1 MAKNNHFYYDE
12 ESCEFV
18 PLKYNRTK
26 NLIHSI
32 SFWLINGFVFAI
44 FALSVLTKTI
54 GTPAEIAL
62 KDENRALVKHLK
74 ETDKTLNDMQKQLEF
89 IAEMDNEMY
98 RTIVGMDPVT
108 EERRLAG
115 TGGADI
121 YADYDYHSKDA
132 SEILRST
139 ASKLDQLER
148 KMNVQVL
155 SFEEIKSYYNSNQDR
170 LRNIPAIKPVNGIL
184 LSGYGMRL
192 HPVLRYKRMHEGVDF
207 RADINTE
214 VYATGDGVVRFAS
227 RNGSY
232 GNLLEIDHGFGMV
245 TRYAHLSS
253 FVKGVRPGKRVQRGE
268 LVAYTGNTGLTEGPH
283 LHYEVLVDGKPI
295 DPLTYLIADIS
306 PEEYLMFKRT
316 IENEENEF
324 SISLMN

>member
-1 MAKNNHFYYDE
+1 MSKNNHFYYDE
-12 ESCEFV
+12 ERCEFV
-18 PLKYNRTK
+18 PVKYNRSK
-26 NLIHSI
+26 KLVHSI

-62 KDENRALVKHLK
+62 KDENRALVSHLK
-74 ETDKTLNDMQKQLEF
+74 ETDKTLNEMQKQLEF
-89 IAEMDNEMY
+89 IADMDNEMY
-98 RTIVGMDPVT
+98 RTIVGMEPLT
-108 EERRLAG
+108 EDMRLTG
-115 TGGADI
+115 TGGADV

-132 SEILRST
+132 SDILRST
-139 ASKLDQLER
+139 ASKLDQLEQQ
-148 KMNVQVL
+148 MNVQVL

-207 RADINTE
+207 RADVNTE
-214 VYATGDGVVRFAS
+214 VFATGDGVVRFAS
-227 RNGSY
+227 KNGSY

-253 FVKGVRPGKRVQRGE
+253 FAKGVRPGKRVQRGD
-268 LVAYTGNTGLTEGPH
+268 LVAYTGDTGLTEGPH
-283 LHYEVLVDGKPI
+283 LHYEVMVDGKPI

-306 PEEYLMFKRT
+306 PEEYLMFKKT
-316 IENEENEF
+316 IEHEENEF
-324 SISLMN
+324 SLSFAD

>member
-1 MAKNNHFYYDE
+1 MAKKNHFYYDE
-12 ESCEFV
+12 ERCEFV
-18 PLKYNRTK
+18 PVTYLKSK
-26 NLIHSI
+26 KLIHSI

-44 FALSVLTKTI
+44 FALSILTKTI

-62 KDENRALVKHLK
+62 KDENRALINHLK
-74 ETDKTLNDMQKQLEF
+74 ETDETLSNMKDQLDY
-89 IAEMDNEMY
+89 IAELDNDMY
-98 RTIVGMDPVT
+98 RTIVGMDPLPQNQ
-108 EERRLAG
+108 RYAG

-121 YADYDYHSKDA
+121 YSEYDYHSEEA
-132 SEILRST
+132 SDILRST

-148 KMNVQVL
+148 TMNVQLL
-155 SFEEIKSYYNSNQDR
+155 SFDEIKSYYNSNQNR

-214 VYATGDGVVRFAS
+214 VYATGDGVVKFSS
-227 RNGSY
+227 RNGTY
-232 GNLLEIDHGFGMV
+232 GNLLEIDHGHGMV

-253 FVKGVRPGKRVQRGE
+253 FAQGIRPGRSVKRGD

-283 LHYEVLVDGKPI
+283 LHYEVLVDGEPI

-306 PEEYLMFKRT
+306 PEEYSLFKNSDGREAVST
-316 IENEENEF
+316 F
-324 SISLMN
+324 SYAE

>member
-12 ESCEFV
+12 ERCEFV
-18 PLKYNRTK
+18 PVNYNHSK
-26 NLIHSI
+26 KLIHSI

-54 GTPAEIAL
+54 STPAEIAL
-62 KDENRALVKHLK
+62 KDENRALVNHLK
-74 ETDKTLNDMQKQLEF
+74 ETDNTLSNMKEQLDF
-89 IAEMDNEMY
+89 IAQMDNEMY

-108 EERRLAG
+108 EDRRLG
-115 TGGADI
+115 GVGGADI
-121 YADYDYHSKDA
+121 YSEYDYHSKDA
-132 SEILRST
+132 SNILRST

-148 KMNVQVL
+148 KMSVQLL

-207 RADINTE
+207 RADVNTE
-214 VYATGDGVVRFAS
+214 VFATGDGVVRFSS
-227 RNGSY
+227 RNGTY
-232 GNLLEIDHGFGMV
+232 GKLLEIDHGFGMA

-253 FVKGVRPGKRVQRGE
+253 FAKGVRPGKRVQRGE
-268 LVAYTGNTGLTEGPH
+268 LVAYTGNTGLTEAPH
-283 LHYEVLVDGKPI
+283 LHYEVLIDGKPI

-306 PEEYLMFKRT
+306 PEEYLMFRST
-316 IENEENEF
+316 NNSTENEF
-324 SISLMN
+324 SISFLE